1 MTTQVRIEILRK
13 AFPGGRGRPP
23 LTVFSGLSLTLN
35 AGEFVCLVGPSGC
48 GKSTLLN
55 LAAGLDRDFDG
66 SIEFGGDGTPHRIA
80 YVFQEPRL
88 LPWRTVR
95 QNIDLALPPQE
106 TDPQLVDHLLEVM
119 ELSGVQHQYPER
131 LSLGMSRRVALV
143 RAFAIK
149 PTLLIM
155 DEPFVSLDA
164 PIARRIRELLV
175 RVWIERP
182 HTVLFVTHELREA
195 IMLADRLMFLSPPP
209 ARIVAEI
216 GVDIPRGA
224 RDQEAVIEDF
234 RGRLIANFPVL
245 GPLL

>member
-164 PIARRIRELLV
+164 PIARRIRELLDRAAPHCAV
-175 RVWIERP
+175 RDPRTPGGDHAGRP
-182 HTVLFVTHELREA
+182 
-195 IMLADRLMFLSPPP
+195 ADVPEPSSGPH
-209 ARIVAEI
+209 
-216 GVDIPRGA
+216 
-224 RDQEAVIEDF
+224 
-234 RGRLIANFPVL
+234 RGRNRRRHSARCA
-245 GPLL
+245 